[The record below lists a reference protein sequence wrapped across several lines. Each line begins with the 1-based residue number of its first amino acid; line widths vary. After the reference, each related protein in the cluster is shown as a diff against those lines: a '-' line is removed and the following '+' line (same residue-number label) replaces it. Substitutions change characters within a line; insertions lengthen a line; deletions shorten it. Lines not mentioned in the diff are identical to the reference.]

1 MLLWRAIYSL
11 GILAIK
17 KMKREEYL
25 CNSLVIANAVVAH
38 MCGYPKVL
46 EKVQKKHSV
55 HNTKRKV
62 EKRVLIRKNANNY
75 VHMQPT

>member
-1 MLLWRAIYSL
+1 
-11 GILAIK
+11 
-17 KMKREEYL
+17 MKREEYL
-25 CNSLVIANAVVAH
+25 CKDLAIANAVVAH

-46 EKVQKKHSV
+46 DKVKKKHSV
-55 HNTKRKV
+55 HNKKRKV